1 MATPPLNF
9 MRNYKY
15 FEIILALFVA
25 VLLISNIASTK
36 VVDFW
41 KFSFDA
47 GTLLFPLVYIFGDV
61 LTEIYGYRQARKA
74 IWVGFFSLFLL
85 SAILY
90 IVVLLPP
97 AADWPYQDDFKNI
110 FSLTPRIF
118 LASLLAFLLG
128 SVNNAWL
135 MARIKKMTAGKFLW
149 LRTIGSTIA
158 GEAID
163 TAIFTLGAFLFIMP
177 AGLLLTVMISNY
189 IFKTG
194 VEIVF
199 TPITYKVIGFL
210 RKKEIE

>member
-1 MATPPLNF
+1 

>member
-1 MATPPLNF
+1 MK
-9 MRNYKY
+9 NYKY
-15 FEIILALFVA
+15 FGIILALFVA

-210 RKKEIE
+210 RKKEIK